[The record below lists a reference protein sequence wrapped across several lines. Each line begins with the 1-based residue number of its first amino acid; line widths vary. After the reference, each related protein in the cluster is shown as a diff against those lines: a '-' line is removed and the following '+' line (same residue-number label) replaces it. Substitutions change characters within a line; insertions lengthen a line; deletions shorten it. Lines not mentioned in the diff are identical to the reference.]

1 MLINTVMVFTR
12 ELLPILLLLSALMHR
27 VRGHMPYFLLFATA
41 AGLGLL
47 LAFTPFLAS
56 LAALADGNG
65 LEFLFALCHATTL
78 LSLILSL
85 VHRWKLF
92 FSVVSVTAMT
102 LLCGVNLVIYGLGA
116 DTRGVGSE
124 GFWLG
129 IVLATGIGLS
139 IAVLWYQLLA
149 EVYRLWASVLG
160 LVMAMMAARQSS
172 ELYKLFQQLDWIE
185 SVSPVWNSA
194 SLLREQSE
202 IGVFLQALLGYEAS
216 PAPLQLLIWAMTLVA
231 VMLLARRKGEMA

>member
-12 ELLPILLLLSALMHR
+12 ELLPILLLLSALLHL
-27 VRGHMPYFLLFATA
+27 VRGNTPHFLLFATA
-41 AGLGLL
+41 AGLALL
-47 LAFTPFLAS
+47 LAVTPFLAS

-85 VHRWKLF
+85 VHRWTLL
-92 FSVVSVTAMT
+92 FSVISVTAMT

-129 IVLATGIGLS
+129 TVLATGIGLS

-149 EVYRLWASVLG
+149 EVHRLWTPVLG
-160 LVMAMMAARQSS
+160 LVLAMMAARQSS
-172 ELYKLFQQLDWIE
+172 ELYKLFQQLDWID
-185 SVSPVWNSA
+185 SVSPAWDSA
-194 SLLREQSE
+194 SWLREQSE

-231 VMLLARRKGEMA
+231 VLLLARCKGEIA

>member
-12 ELLPILLLLSALMHR
+12 ELLPILLLLSALLHL
-27 VRGHMPYFLLFATA
+27 VRGNTPHFLLFATA
-41 AGLGLL
+41 AGLALL
-47 LAFTPFLAS
+47 LAVTPFLAS

-78 LSLILSL
+78 ISLILSL
-85 VHRWKLF
+85 VHRWKLL
-92 FSVVSVTAMT
+92 FSVISVTAMT

-129 IVLATGIGLS
+129 TVLATGIGLS

-149 EVYRLWASVLG
+149 EVHRLWTPVLG
-160 LVMAMMAARQSS
+160 LVLAMMAARQSS
-172 ELYKLFQQLDWIE
+172 ELYKLFQQLDWID
-185 SVSPVWNSA
+185 SVSPAWDS
-194 SLLREQSE
+194 SSWLREQSE

-216 PAPLQLLIWAMTLVA
+216 PAPLQLLIWAMTLAA
-231 VMLLARRKGEMA
+231 VLLLARCKGEIA